1 MYRYQTLTRH
11 IIMAGLILFGAPL
24 YGQSY
29 PSKPIRMVAPT
40 AGGGID
46 FIARVIAP
54 FLTANIG
61 QQIVIDNRG
70 GAGGL
75 IAVETVIRS
84 KPDGYTLLCYGPPA
98 WINPLLKKSVSY
110 DPIKDLVPVGLITRT
125 ANLLVVHPS
134 LPVKSVKELIALAK
148 MRPGQLLDAGSD
160 TGSSAHLAAELF
172 KSMAGVSIIRVPYKG
187 VGAGIGALIS
197 GEVQVMIPAIS
208 AAMPHVKSGR
218 LRALGVSTAG
228 PTRLAPGV
236 PAIAASGLPGYVVES
251 QNAIFAPADT
261 PAAVIA
267 LLNQELN
274 RVLKNPDV
282 RERLL
287 VGGTEPTGG
296 SSQLAL
302 ETIKADMAK
311 WAKVIKDLGI
321 RED

>member
-1 MYRYQTLTRH
+1 MHQIVKRH
-11 IIMAGLILFGAPL
+11 MIVAGLVLLGSPA

-29 PSKPIRMVAPT
+29 PAKPIRIVAPT

-54 FLTANIG
+54 FLTANLG
-61 QQIVIDNRG
+61 QQVIIDNRG
-70 GAGGL
+70 GAGGI

-84 KPDGYTLLCYGPPA
+84 KADGYTLLCYGPPA
-98 WINPLLKKSVSY
+98 WINPQFKKSVSY
-110 DPIKDLVPVGLITRT
+110 DPIKDLAPVGLITRT

-134 LPVKSVKELIALAK
+134 LPVKTVKELIALAK
-148 MRPGQLLDAGSD
+148 AQPGQLFDAGSD

-172 KSMAGVSIIRVPYKG
+172 KSTAGVAITRVPYKG
-187 VGAGIGALIS
+187 VGAGIAALIA
-197 GEVQVMIPAIS
+197 GEVQVMLPAIS

-218 LRALGVSTAG
+218 LRALGVSTAE
-228 PTRLAPGV
+228 PTKLAPGV
-236 PAIAASGLPGYVVES
+236 PAIAASGLPGFVVES

-274 RVLKNPDV
+274 RVLRNPDV
-282 RERLL
+282 RDRLL

-296 SSQLAL
+296 SPQAAA
-302 ETIKADMAK
+302 EAIKADMAK
-311 WAKVIKDLGI
+311 WAKLIKDLGI

>member
-1 MYRYQTLTRH
+1 MKRQM
-11 IIMAGLILFGAPL
+11 IVAGLVLCGSPL

-29 PSKPIRMVAPT
+29 PTKPIRMVAPT

-54 FLTANIG
+54 FLTANLG
-61 QQIVIDNRG
+61 QQVIIDNRG
-70 GAGGL
+70 GAGGI

-98 WINPLLKKSVSY
+98 WINPLLKKNISY
-110 DPIKDLVPVGLITRT
+110 DPLKDLSPVGLITRT

-134 LPVKSVKELIALAK
+134 LPVKTVKDLINLAK
-148 MRPGQLLDAGSD
+148 AQPGQLLDAGSD

-172 KSMAGVSIIRVPYKG
+172 KSMAGVSITRVPYKG

-197 GEVQVMIPAIS
+197 GEVQVMLPAIS

-218 LRALGVSTAG
+218 LRALGVSTAE
-228 PTRLAPGV
+228 PTTLAPGV
-236 PAIAASGLPGYVVES
+236 PAIAASGLRGFVVES

-261 PAAVIA
+261 PAAIIER
-267 LLNQELN
+267 LNQELN
-274 RVLKNPDV
+274 RVLRNPDV

-296 SSQLAL
+296 TPHAAL